1 MSARPSDSGP
11 LLFGVEGE
19 LILVRITAEPK
30 HLEDLLETLS
40 SLDFPVNP
48 QLYHRTPQVAVEF
61 PAYTAQVEQ
70 VREALR
76 RNGFDP
82 TSIELAAMLTLAHGA

>member
-1 MSARPSDSGP
+1 MSARPNDSG
-11 LLFGVEGE
+11 LVLFGLEGE
-19 LILVRITAEPK
+19 LILLRISVDPK

-48 QLYHRTPQVAVEF
+48 QLYHRTAQVAVEF
-61 PAYTAQVEQ
+61 PAYSTQVEQ
-70 VREALR
+70 VRGALR